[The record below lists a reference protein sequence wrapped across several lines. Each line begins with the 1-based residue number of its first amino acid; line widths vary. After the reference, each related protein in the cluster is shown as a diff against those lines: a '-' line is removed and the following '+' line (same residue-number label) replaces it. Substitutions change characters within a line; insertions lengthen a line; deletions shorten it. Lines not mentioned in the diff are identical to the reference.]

1 LFDRT
6 SVGGNQQTES
16 SNSETDRIRET
27 VEENQV
33 AAQRLRRN
41 FDRHIEECASNSRRV
56 YVLWAVVV
64 LLALSLAGVSWYLY
78 SDLNKSRPL
87 LTDLPALQKLTG
99 AMGDRV
105 TAVEGSLKNWTSDR
119 ASMTDQMAKLE
130 TSMSSNLKT
139 ARNQARS
146 LVTDMG
152 QRIRQEVGQSVR
164 ALQNRIAGVESV
176 QHETQDHVSQLQS
189 EIGNLRQEVASL
201 QQQNALQ
208 LSELK
213 QASKS
218 DMDRINNQVSN
229 HSEKLKALTD
239 QVDRQRVPFEVN
251 DNQTHQIAPAI
262 YLTIKHTDVAHQRVD
277 GWMQL
282 AAEGRI
288 LWIRGLGAQ
297 ESFPFATRADNR
309 TQALVITHIGRT
321 GASGY
326 LLVPTPAETTSVSDA
341 ASK

>member
-1 LFDRT
+1 
-6 SVGGNQQTES
+6 
-16 SNSETDRIRET
+16 
-27 VEENQV
+27 
-33 AAQRLRRN
+33 
-41 FDRHIEECASNSRRV
+41 
-56 YVLWAVVV
+56 
-64 LLALSLAGVSWYLY
+64 
-78 SDLNKSRPL
+78 
-87 LTDLPALQKLTG
+87 
-99 AMGDRV
+99 
-105 TAVEGSLKNWTSDR
+105 
-119 ASMTDQMAKLE
+119 
-130 TSMSSNLKT
+130 
-139 ARNQARS
+139 
-146 LVTDMG
+146 MG
-152 QRIRQEVGQSVR
+152 QRIRQEVGQNLR

-176 QHETQDHVSQLQS
+176 QRETQDHVSQLQG

-201 QQQNALQ
+201 QQQNAQQ

-218 DMDRINNQVSN
+218 DMDKINSQVST

-288 LWIRGLGAQ
+288 LWIHGLGAQ

-309 TQALVITHIGRT
+309 TQALVITQIRRN

-326 LLVPTPAETTSVSDA
+326 LLVPTAVETTSVSDA